1 MVSREGEEAEYHE
14 SMSNSSTPP
23 RMGSIKKS
31 SHDPLQNRLSSESYQ
46 SSNNGNGQIL
56 GNFHQLTLEANKLF
70 KNSTNNSVSINVN
83 MEEAK
88 KQDSEECL
96 PRVPPILENNIGTN
110 KYHTSMIKSKI
121 L

>member
-70 KNSTNNSVSINVN
+70 KNSTNNSVSINLN

-88 KQDSEECL
+88 QDSEENL
-96 PRVPPILENNIGTN
+96 SRVPPILENNIGKN